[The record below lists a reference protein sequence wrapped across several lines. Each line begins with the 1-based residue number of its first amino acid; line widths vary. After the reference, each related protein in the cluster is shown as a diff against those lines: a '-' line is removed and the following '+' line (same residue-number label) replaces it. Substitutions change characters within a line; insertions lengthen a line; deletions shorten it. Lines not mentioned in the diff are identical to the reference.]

1 MNTRTESEQRA
12 LWSRATQA
20 KQAIERVMDMMNGT
34 FEPSLSLALDRL
46 EELRDS
52 CRVHNEG
59 VVNGGESAQKVPAVR

>member
-1 MNTRTESEQRA
+1 MTRFDSERRA

-20 KQAIERVMDMMNGT
+20 KQAIERVMDVMNGT

-52 CRVHNEG
+52 CRVHNET
-59 VVNGGESAQKVPAVR
+59 VANLPIVHK